1 LSRSLPH
8 PASFIPHGDV
18 GDKPNI
24 IVDGAPLPSTVLT
37 LSHWPNN
44 KTPVTLKRDTSTQT
58 AFAYLDAPDHHSAIT
73 VVSNNHFDEDGLF
86 SMFVLCDPERALA
99 HRDLLIDA
107 SMAGDFGICRNRQAA
122 RLCFTIEAFADPQGS
137 PLPVDTFT
145 GCEARGTAALYTE
158 MLKRLP
164 DILDDL
170 ESLAHFWRDQDI
182 HLQESRHMVE
192 SGQVSIKEIPEL
204 DLAIV
209 YIPEDLSE
217 RRVRRYLH
225 TEFMPVHPFA
235 INSATERNRILSI
248 QGRCLQLQY
257 RYESWVQFES
267 RRPALRVDLSEFCTL
282 LNELEEALGT
292 WRVESPNDVVPR
304 LFLEGTRES
313 SIPAQVFVEKLQHY
327 LVDAPV
333 AWDPYNWTGH

>member
-1 LSRSLPH
+1 
-8 PASFIPHGDV
+8 
-18 GDKPNI
+18 
-24 IVDGAPLPSTVLT
+24 
-37 LSHWPNN
+37 
-44 KTPVTLKRDTSTQT
+44 
-58 AFAYLDAPDHHSAIT
+58 
-73 VVSNNHFDEDGLF
+73 
-86 SMFVLCDPERALA
+86 MFVLCDPERALA